1 MSEQLTVYISPPATD
16 RGLWRVRCDGRPV
29 EEFRLEQEAIRRPA
43 ECVGMAENA
52 GGSGIVKIELPDG
65 SWTVFPT

>member
-1 MSEQLTVYISPPATD
+1 MKDQLMVYVSPPASN

-29 EEFRLEQEAIRRPA
+29 EEFHVEREAIRRAA
-43 ECVGMAENA
+43 ECVRMAENA
-52 GGSGIVKIELPDG
+52 GGSGIVKIERQDG

>member
-29 EEFRLEQEAIRRPA
+29 EEFRLEQEAIRRAA
-43 ECVGMAENA
+43 ECVGRAENA
-52 GGSGIVKIELPDG
+52 GGSGIVKIERPDG